1 MKKNFRCSLK
11 NIISLIFILNIIC
24 TSFAA
29 EQKKL
34 TLGGKDGWPALL
46 KSQNITLVKGRF
58 GYDSISLDTNS
69 VKRTSETDLLL
80 NFEDKKVE
88 DLAHN
93 YKVQSSFAQCEKN
106 DFMGTYAALFNG
118 KGGIRLQGTENAIFG
133 KSGLTGSFL
142 IGFWLNPSVVENGEI
157 LFSWRS
163 SRTVANYPLYQMIS
177 TFFENNHL
185 SWNFTNVFNGYT
197 ENRGEVSL
205 QSYSTIIPNKW
216 SYHEICFDDETGMLE
231 YRIDGKL
238 ESICYVTTNKKE
250 RGGSVYEAQLGVVAA
265 IEICPQYTGYLDD
278 FRIQHGTYSESS
290 KLLRYDIFK
299 NEGGHFETQP
309 VLLKK
314 GAKINKID
322 ALVTKPE
329 QTDVSLFVRSGNN
342 VYNWTDDFPKWISV
356 ENGTE
361 LENVDGFYFQLAA
374 DLYPD
379 GGGKKSPSITQ
390 IDIFYTE
397 YPSPLPPYK
406 ISANAGD
413 GEVTLNWTY
422 SVDNS
427 VEGYLVFYGER
438 PGEYLGQDAVQ
449 GRSPIDVGNNV
460 SLTLTGLTNGKIY
473 YFAVVSYTKKNDQIS
488 GDLSKEVYARPKK
501 KN

>member
-1 MKKNFRCSLK
+1 M
-11 NIISLIFILNIIC
+11 
-24 TSFAA
+24 SF
-29 EQKKL
+29 
-34 TLGGKDGWPALL
+34 GGKDGWPAFS
-46 KSQNITLVKGRF
+46 KSQNIALVKGRF
-58 GYDSISLDTNS
+58 GYDSVSLDTNS
-69 VKRTSETDLLL
+69 LKRDSETDLLL
-80 NFEDKKVE
+80 NFEDKKIE

-93 YKVQSSFAQCEKN
+93 YKVQNSSAVCTELN
-106 DFMGTYAALFNG
+106 FMGKYSGLFTG
-118 KGGIRLQGTENAIFG
+118 DGGITLQGNENAIFG

-142 IGFWLNPSVVENGEI
+142 IGFWLNPSIVENGEI

-177 TFFENNHL
+177 AFFENNHL
-185 SWNFTNVFNGYT
+185 AWNFTNVFNAYT
-197 ENRGEVSL
+197 ENRGEISL

-216 SYHEICFDDETGMLE
+216 AYHEICYDDENGMLE

-265 IEICPQYTGYLDD
+265 IEICSQYTGYIDD
-278 FRIQHGTYSESS
+278 FRIQHGTYSESA
-290 KLLRYDIFK
+290 KLLRYDNFK

-314 GAKINKID
+314 GVQITKID
-322 ALVTKPE
+322 ALVTKPS
-329 QTDVSLFVRSGNN
+329 QTDVSFFVRTGDNI
-342 VYNWTDDFPKWISV
+342 YNWTDDFPKWIPFES
-356 ENGTE
+356 GSE
-361 LENVDGFYFQLAA
+361 LENVNGFYFQIAA

-390 IDIFYTE
+390 IDVFYTE

-406 ISANAGD
+406 IFASAGD
-413 GEVTLNWTY
+413 GEVTLNWAY
-422 SVDNS
+422 SVDDS
-427 VEGYLVFYGER
+427 VEGYYVFYGER
-438 PGEYLGQDAVQ
+438 PGEYLGQDAEE
-449 GRSPIDVGNNV
+449 GTSPIDAGNNV

-473 YFAVVSYTKKNDQIS
+473 YFAIVSYARKNDVIS
-488 GDLSKEVYARPKK
+488 GDLSKEVYARPKR